1 MNVSKSGQIRI
12 GVIFII
18 TISISI
24 ASGMWITKYF
34 NNPQAKEVSVSEYSG
49 RVFEPPI
56 PLQSFKLTDHEGN
69 SFSPVNLLGYWTFV
83 FFGYTNCPD
92 VCPMALVDLN
102 AVYDDLESKFVLG
115 NTKVLFVSVDPER
128 DNLNH
133 LADYI
138 SYFNEDFTGVTGN
151 AFQIET
157 FAKQFGAVYKRV
169 ENEEDAED
177 YLVDHT
183 ASIMLIDHLGRL
195 ISIFPPPLDH
205 NKIVADFLKLRDRYG
220 DGYGCLIN

>member
-1 MNVSKSGQIRI
+1 MNLSKSGQIRI
-12 GVIFII
+12 GALCII
-18 TISISI
+18 AITVSIV
-24 ASGMWITKYF
+24 SGMWASKFI
-34 NNPQAKEVSVSEYSG
+34 NDPQAREVSMSEYSG
-49 RVFEPPI
+49 RVFEPPL
-56 PLQSFKLTDHEGN
+56 PLQAFNLIDHEGN

-102 AVYDDLESKFVLG
+102 AVYDELQNKFVLG

-128 DNLNH
+128 DSISH
-133 LADYI
+133 LGEYI
-138 SYFNEDFTGVTGN
+138 SYFNEDFIGVTGN
-151 AFQIET
+151 AAQVSS

-169 ENEEDAED
+169 ENNEDDQD

-205 NKIVADFLKLRDRYG
+205 EKIAADFLKLRDRYG
-220 DGYGCLIN
+220 DGYGCLIS

>member
-1 MNVSKSGQIRI
+1 MNLTKSGHVRI
-12 GVIFII
+12 GAICIIVIIL
-18 TISISI
+18 SIV
-24 ASGMWITKYF
+24 SGMWISKYF
-34 NNPQAKEVSVSEYSG
+34 NNAQAREVSISDYSG

-56 PLQSFKLTDHEGN
+56 PLQTFNLNDHEGN

-128 DNLNH
+128 DNINH
-133 LADYI
+133 LAEYI

-151 AFQIET
+151 ASQVAS
-157 FAKQFGAVYKRV
+157 FAQQFGAVYKRV
-169 ENEEDAED
+169 ENKEDAED

-183 ASIMLIDHLGRL
+183 ASIMLIDHLGKTDL
-195 ISIFPPPLDH
+195 YISS
-205 NKIVADFLKLRDRYG
+205 AS
-220 DGYGCLIN
+220 

>member
-1 MNVSKSGQIRI
+1 MNLSKSGQIRI
-12 GVIFII
+12 GAIFIIAI
-18 TISISI
+18 TISIL
-24 ASGMWITKYF
+24 SGMWVSKFISD
-34 NNPQAKEVSVSEYSG
+34 PLAMEVSMSEYSG
-49 RVFEPPI
+49 RVFEPPL
-56 PLQSFKLTDHEGN
+56 PLQSFNLTDHNGE

-92 VCPMALVDLN
+92 VCPMALIDLN
-102 AVYDDLESKFVLG
+102 AVYGELEDKFVLG

-133 LADYI
+133 LAEYI
-138 SYFNEDFTGVTGN
+138 SYFNEDFIGVTGN
-151 AFQIET
+151 SAQVES

-169 ENEEDAED
+169 ENNEDDKD

-205 NKIVADFLKLRDRYG
+205 KNIVADFLKLRDRYG
-220 DGYGCLIN
+220 DGYGCLIS